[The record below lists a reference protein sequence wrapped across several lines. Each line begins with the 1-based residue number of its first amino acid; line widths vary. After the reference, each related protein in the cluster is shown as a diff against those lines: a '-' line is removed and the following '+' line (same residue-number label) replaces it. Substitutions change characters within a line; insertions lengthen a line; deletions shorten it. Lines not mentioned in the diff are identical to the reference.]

1 MLCWAPSLE
10 CKHCVAELYRADAA
24 KLNDEAYVRNALSN
38 AADLAG
44 ATLLDIRTHAF
55 EPQGIT
61 GFALLAESHISIHTW
76 PEHNFAA
83 VDAFTC
89 GDTTN
94 PELACDYLAAAFE
107 SRGHSVSVIERSTP
121 KFLSKTNV

>member
-1 MLCWAPSLE
+1 ME
-10 CKHCVAELYRADAA
+10 CKHCVAELYRADSS
-24 KLNDEAYVRNALSN
+24 KLNDEAFVREALVN

-44 ATLLDIRTHAF
+44 ATLLEVRTHAF
-55 EPQGIT
+55 TPQGIT

-89 GDTTN
+89 GETTN
-94 PELACDYLAAAFE
+94 PEIACNYLAAIFDA
-107 SRGHSVSVIERSTP
+107 RGHSVSKVDRMSP
-121 KFLSKTNV
+121 KILSKANV

>member
-1 MLCWAPSLE
+1 MLLRAPSLE
-10 CKHCVAELYRADAA
+10 CRHCVAELYRADSA
-24 KLNDEAYVRNALSN
+24 KLNDEAYVRQSLVN

-44 ATLLDIRTHAF
+44 ATLLDIKTHAF

-76 PEHNFAA
+76 PEHGFAA

-89 GDTTN
+89 GSSTR
-94 PELACDYLAAAFE
+94 PEVACSYLAACFD
-107 SRGHSVSVIERSTP
+107 SKGHSISTIDRSSPSIVSTV
-121 KFLSKTNV
+121 L